1 MTDCDTPRGRVAIGH
16 EREIAE
22 RAALAWASDVTMTGE
37 GESTDVAPVDALYAR
52 NGRLQAVA
60 EIKWRGESLDLAAL
74 QRLGSYLITYRKL
87 RHGRV
92 AGRLLHVPYLL
103 IVGLADAD
111 VWWTISGADGTWRE
125 QPRVEAT
132 VTQQTI
138 NGGSIRR
145 RNAYLSLDRMQMRMR
160 GASSPVGITAA
171 NITW

>member
-1 MTDCDTPRGRVAIGH
+1 MTDCATPRGRIAVGH
-16 EREIAE
+16 ERDIAE
-22 RAALAWASDVTMTGE
+22 RAARAWASEVTMTG
-37 GESTDVAPVDALYAR
+37 GGAATDVAPVDALFSR

-87 RHGRV
+87 RHGRL

-103 IVGLADAD
+103 LVGLADAD
-111 VWWTISGADGTWRE
+111 VWWTISEADGTWRE
-125 QPRVEAT
+125 QPRVEWT

-145 RNAYLSLDRMQMRMR
+145 RNGYLPLDHMQVRMR

-171 NITW
+171 DIRW